1 MHSSITAFLQQQQQQ
16 PLANMNTGGNPMHMP
31 ATQALLQ
38 QKSRVAA
45 NMSSNAAEP
54 LNTEESW
61 SPQSAQVLDSLT

>member
-1 MHSSITAFLQQQQQQ
+1 
-16 PLANMNTGGNPMHMP
+16 MHMP

-38 QKSRVAA
+38 QKSRIAA

-61 SPQSAQVLDSLT
+61 SPQSAQVLDSLTYYNPKKFMILLQVH